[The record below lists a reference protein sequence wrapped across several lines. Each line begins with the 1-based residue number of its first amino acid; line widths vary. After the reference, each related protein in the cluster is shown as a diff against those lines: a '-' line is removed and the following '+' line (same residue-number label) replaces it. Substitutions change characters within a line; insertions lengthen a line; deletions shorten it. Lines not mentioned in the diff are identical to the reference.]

1 MQASSHYAMF
11 ITDLVRRSVS
21 FDWETGMRKLL
32 FLLALGLSVTCGCAR
47 TVPAET
53 PAVSPAKEL
62 PGVQSLELI
71 IVYDNN
77 PFDNRLLASWGFS
90 CLIRLPQETIL
101 FDTGGDSSTL
111 LHNMRQLQIDPKEVD
126 AIVLSH
132 IHGDHVGGLPGFLK
146 QNSSVTV
153 YLLKS
158 FPSDFK
164 DEVKSLA
171 ASIEEIQEPREL
183 FPDVYTTGELG
194 NGTREQSLVIRTS
207 RGLVIITGCAHP
219 GIVTIIQRAKDI
231 TRNDAVYLVMG
242 GFHLSGA
249 SPTRIESIINS
260 FEQLTVEKVAPCHCS
275 GEETRQLFRERYGND
290 YVESGVG
297 TRISLP

>member
-1 MQASSHYAMF
+1 MF